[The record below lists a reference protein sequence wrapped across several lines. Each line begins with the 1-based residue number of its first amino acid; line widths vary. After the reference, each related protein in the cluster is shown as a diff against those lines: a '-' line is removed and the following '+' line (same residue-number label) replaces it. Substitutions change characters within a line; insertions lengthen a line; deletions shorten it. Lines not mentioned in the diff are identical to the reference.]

1 MSKQKRKA
9 TSSKSRKSGNG
20 SKWAGNFLFVVCLV
34 IALLYAA
41 VCFLSGD
48 GTGGISAKQ
57 SNQHEVEVPDWI
69 TQQYLT
75 VSEYSRSGRALNQV
89 NGIVVHYVAN
99 PGSTGW
105 DNWHYF
111 ENLKEEQDTKASTHF
126 IIGLDGTIIQCIP
139 LDEMSYCSN
148 NRNADTIAIECC
160 HPDET
165 GKFTDE
171 TYKSLVKLCKWLVE
185 EYDLEEEDVIRH
197 YDVTGKLCPLYYV
210 EHEDAWKKFQ
220 KKLK

>member
-1 MSKQKRKA
+1 
-9 TSSKSRKSGNG
+9 
-20 SKWAGNFLFVVCLV
+20 
-34 IALLYAA
+34 
-41 VCFLSGD
+41 
-48 GTGGISAKQ
+48 
-57 SNQHEVEVPDWI
+57 VPDWI

-111 ENLKEEQDTKASTHF
+111 ENLKDEQDTKASTHF